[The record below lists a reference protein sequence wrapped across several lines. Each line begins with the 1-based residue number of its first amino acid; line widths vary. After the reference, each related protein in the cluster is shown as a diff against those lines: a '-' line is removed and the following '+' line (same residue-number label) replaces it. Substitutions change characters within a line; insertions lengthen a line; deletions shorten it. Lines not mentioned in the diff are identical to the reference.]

1 MSKFKYRAMNST
13 GEKINGDYEANS
25 RDDVISMLSANGLY
39 PLMVEEVI
47 ESTNIEISIFDKV
60 KTKDI
65 SIFCRQF
72 YTMLDAGVTM
82 NNALN
87 ILSKQLTN
95 KKLKLAI
102 TEIEDD
108 VKKGE
113 MLSASMKK
121 YDDIF
126 PQFLVSMV
134 ESGEISGKLDE
145 VMLRMSIHY
154 EKENK
159 INNKV
164 KSAMIYPSVLS
175 VVAVAAV
182 IVIMTFVMPT
192 FLEMFAETGTELPLI
207 TKVLIS
213 ISSFMNKR
221 WYIILLIVI
230 CFIVGFTYFKR
241 TEFGQISLSKIKL
254 KIPVVKNMNQMIIVS
269 RFTRTLSTLLAS
281 GVSLTQ
287 SLDIIADIV
296 GNKIA
301 EEEVHNVRDRVFRGE
316 GMYLPI
322 KDSEVFPE
330 MLASMVKIGEETGSL
345 DGILEKTA
353 DFYDDELEQA
363 IQTTVALVEPALI
376 VVMGLVI
383 GTIVLAIMIPMFT
396 MYGNM

>member
-126 PQFLVSMV
+126 PQLLVSMV

-230 CFIVGFTYFKR
+230 CFVVGFTYFKR
-241 TEFGQISLSKIKL
+241 TEFGQILLSKIKL

-383 GTIVLAIMIPMFT
+383 GTIVLAIMIPMFI

>member
-126 PQFLVSMV
+126 PQLLVSMV

-145 VMLRMSIHY
+145 VMLRMSIQY

-159 INNKV
+159 INNKL
-164 KSAMIYPSVLS
+164 KSSMIYPSVLS
-175 VVAVAAV
+175 VVAVASV

-230 CFIVGFTYFKR
+230 CFVVGFTYFKR
-241 TEFGQISLSKIKL
+241 TEFGQILLSKIKL

>member
-1 MSKFKYRAMNST
+1 MSKFKYRAMNSA
-13 GEKINGDYEANS
+13 GQKINGDYEADH
-25 RDDVISMLSANGLY
+25 RDDVMAMLSSNGLY

-47 ESTNIEISIFDKV
+47 ESTNIEIGLFDKV
-60 KTKDI
+60 KIKDI

-82 NNALN
+82 NNALH

-95 KKLKLAI
+95 KKLRATI
-102 TEIEDD
+102 SEIEDD

-121 YDDIF
+121 FKDIF
-126 PQFLVSMV
+126 PPLLVSMV

-159 INNKV
+159 INGKV

-175 VVAVAAV
+175 IVAMAAV
-182 IVIMTFVMPT
+182 TVIMTFVMPT
-192 FLEMFAETGTELPLI
+192 FIEMFAESGTELPVI
-207 TKVLIS
+207 TKVLIG
-213 ISSFMNKR
+213 ISGFMQSNF
-221 WYIILLIVI
+221 IALILIVI
-230 CFIVGFTYFKR
+230 CFIVGFNYFKK
-241 TEFGQISLSKIKL
+241 TEIGQITLSRLKL
-254 KIPVVKNMNQMIIVS
+254 KLPAIKNLNQMIIVS

-296 GNKIA
+296 GNKVA
-301 EEEVHNVRDRVFRGE
+301 EDSIHHIRDCVFRGE
-316 GMYLPI
+316 GLYLPV
-322 KDSEVFPE
+322 KESEVFPE

-353 DFYDDELEQA
+353 DFYDDELEQT

-376 VVMGLVI
+376 IVMGVVI
-383 GTIVLAIMIPMFT
+383 GAIVLSIMIPMFT
-396 MYGNM
+396 MYGEM

>member
-13 GEKINGDYEANS
+13 GEKVNGDYEANS

-126 PQFLVSMV
+126 PQLLVSMV

-241 TEFGQISLSKIKL
+241 TEFGQILLSKIKL